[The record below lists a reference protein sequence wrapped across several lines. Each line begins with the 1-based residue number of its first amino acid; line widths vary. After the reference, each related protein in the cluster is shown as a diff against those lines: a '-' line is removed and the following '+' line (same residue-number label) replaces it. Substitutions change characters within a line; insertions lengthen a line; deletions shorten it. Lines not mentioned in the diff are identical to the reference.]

1 MKKKMRKNVNTNKN
15 EIETKAKE
23 TRTDNNRVV
32 LNDSGLRFMNVRV
45 IFVGDD
51 LVLNRMNEGL
61 KLSLFKKKKKKNES
75 VFEIHL
81 LNIFIVAIA
90 LNFIL

>member
-23 TRTDNNRVV
+23 TRTENNRVV
-32 LNDSGLRFMNVRV
+32 LNYSGLRFMNVRV